1 MRNTLL
7 TPEEKEAIA
16 AAYKDTKLSQA
27 DLASAYSVSRTTIR
41 RALHEHGVVEFNTE
55 ASTKERTFLDAIKAC
70 GIESVSRLREVL
82 SKGVQC

>member
-7 TPEEKEAIA
+7 TPEEKAAIA

-41 RALHEHGVVEFNTE
+41 RALHEHGIVEFNTE
-55 ASTKERTFLDAIKAC
+55 ASTKERSFLDAIKAY
-70 GIESVSRLREVL
+70 GIDSISRLREVL
-82 SKGVQC
+82 TKGVQC

>member
-7 TPEEKEAIA
+7 TPEEKAAIA
-16 AAYKDTKLSQA
+16 AAYKETKLSQA

-55 ASTKERTFLDAIKAC
+55 ASSKERSFLDAIKAY

>member
-7 TPEEKEAIA
+7 TPTEKEAIA

-55 ASTKERTFLDAIKAC
+55 ASSKERSFLDAIKAY

-82 SKGVQC
+82 TKGVQC

>member
-7 TPEEKEAIA
+7 TPEEKAAIA
-16 AAYKDTKLSQA
+16 AACKDTKLSQA

-55 ASTKERTFLDAIKAC
+55 ASSKERSFLDAIKAC

>member
-1 MRNTLL
+1 MPRTLL
-7 TPEEKEAIA
+7 SVEAKQAIA
-16 AAYKDTKLSQA
+16 TAYKEEILSQA

-55 ASTKERTFLDAIKAC
+55 ASSKERSFLDAIKAY

>member
-7 TPEEKEAIA
+7 TPAEKAAIA

-55 ASTKERTFLDAIKAC
+55 ASSKERSFLDAIKAY

-82 SKGVQC
+82 TKGVQC

>member
-7 TPEEKEAIA
+7 TPEEKAAIA

-55 ASTKERTFLDAIKAC
+55 ASSKERSFLDAIKAY

-82 SKGVQC
+82 TKGVQC

>member
-7 TPEEKEAIA
+7 TPEEKAAIA

-55 ASTKERTFLDAIKAC
+55 ASSKERSFLDAIKAY

>member
-7 TPEEKEAIA
+7 TPTEKEEIA
-16 AAYKDTKLSQA
+16 KVYKETKLSQA

-55 ASTKERTFLDAIKAC
+55 ASSKERSFLDAIKAY

-82 SKGVQC
+82 TKGVQC

>member
-7 TPEEKEAIA
+7 TPEEKAAIA

-55 ASTKERTFLDAIKAC
+55 ASSKERSLLDVIKAY
-70 GIESVSRLREVL
+70 GIDSVSRLREVL
-82 SKGVQC
+82 TKGVQC

>member
-7 TPEEKEAIA
+7 TPEERAAIA

-55 ASTKERTFLDAIKAC
+55 ASSKERSFLDAIKAC

>member
-7 TPEEKEAIA
+7 TPEEKAAIA

-55 ASTKERTFLDAIKAC
+55 ASSKERSFLDAIKAC
-70 GIESVSRLREVL
+70 GIDSVSRLREVL

>member
-7 TPEEKEAIA
+7 TPEEKAAIA

-55 ASTKERTFLDAIKAC
+55 ASSKERSFLDAIKAC
-70 GIESVSRLREVL
+70 GIESVPRLREVL

>member
-7 TPEEKEAIA
+7 TPEEKAAIA

-55 ASTKERTFLDAIKAC
+55 ASTKERSFLDAIKAC

>member
-1 MRNTLL
+1 MSKTLL
-7 TPEEKEAIA
+7 TPEEKAAIA
-16 AAYKDTKLSQA
+16 TAYKDTKLSQA

-55 ASTKERTFLDAIKAC
+55 ASSKERSFLDAIKAY

>member
-1 MRNTLL
+1 MPRTLL
-7 TPEEKEAIA
+7 SVEAKQAIA
-16 AAYKDTKLSQA
+16 TAYKEEKLSQA

-55 ASTKERTFLDAIKAC
+55 ASSKERSLLNVIKAY
-70 GIESVSRLREVL
+70 GIETVSRLREVL

>member
-1 MRNTLL
+1 MRSTLL
-7 TPEEKEAIA
+7 THEEKAAIA

-55 ASTKERTFLDAIKAC
+55 ASSKERSFLDAIKAC

>member
-1 MRNTLL
+1 MSKTLL
-7 TPEEKEAIA
+7 TPEEKAAIA
-16 AAYKDTKLSQA
+16 AAYKETKLSQA

-55 ASTKERTFLDAIKAC
+55 ASSKERSFLDAIKAC

>member
-7 TPEEKEAIA
+7 TPEEKAAIA
-16 AAYKDTKLSQA
+16 AAYKDTQLSQA

-55 ASTKERTFLDAIKAC
+55 ASSKERSFLDAIKAC

>member
-7 TPEEKEAIA
+7 TPTEKEEIA
-16 AAYKDTKLSQA
+16 KVYKETKLSQA

-55 ASTKERTFLDAIKAC
+55 ASSKERSFLDAIKAY

>member
-7 TPEEKEAIA
+7 TPEEKAAIA
-16 AAYKDTKLSQA
+16 AAYKDTKLNQA

-55 ASTKERTFLDAIKAC
+55 ASSKERSLLDVIKAY
-70 GIESVSRLREVL
+70 GIDSVSRLREVL
-82 SKGVQC
+82 TKGVQC

>member
-7 TPEEKEAIA
+7 TPAEKEAIA

-41 RALHEHGVVEFNTE
+41 RALHEHGVVE
-55 ASTKERTFLDAIKAC
+55 
-70 GIESVSRLREVL
+70 
-82 SKGVQC
+82 

>member
-55 ASTKERTFLDAIKAC
+55 ASSKERSLLDVIKAY
-70 GIESVSRLREVL
+70 GIDSVSRLREVL
-82 SKGVQC
+82 TKGVQC

>member
-7 TPEEKEAIA
+7 TPAEKEEIA
-16 AAYKDTKLSQA
+16 KVYKETKLSQA

-55 ASTKERTFLDAIKAC
+55 ASSKERSFLDAIKAY

-82 SKGVQC
+82 TKGVQC

>member
-7 TPEEKEAIA
+7 TPEEKAAIA

-55 ASTKERTFLDAIKAC
+55 ASSKERSFLDAIKTY

>member
-7 TPEEKEAIA
+7 TPEEKAAIA
-16 AAYKDTKLSQA
+16 TAYKDTKLSQA

-55 ASTKERTFLDAIKAC
+55 ASSKERSFLDAIKAC

>member
-7 TPEEKEAIA
+7 TPEEKAAIA

-55 ASTKERTFLDAIKAC
+55 ASSKERSFLDAIKAC
-70 GIESVSRLREVL
+70 GIETVSRLREVL

>member
-1 MRNTLL
+1 MSKTLL
-7 TPEEKEAIA
+7 TVEEKTAIA

-41 RALHEHGVVEFNTE
+41 RALHEHGIVEFNTE
-55 ASTKERTFLDAIKAC
+55 ASTKERSFLDAIKAY
-70 GIESVSRLREVL
+70 GIDSVSRLREVL

>member
-27 DLASAYSVSRTTIR
+27 DLALAYGVSRTTIR

-55 ASTKERTFLDAIKAC
+55 ASTKERAFLEVLKAY
-70 GIESVSRLREVL
+70 GINTISRLHNVL
-82 SKGVQC
+82 NKGVQC

>member
-1 MRNTLL
+1 M
-7 TPEEKEAIA
+7 
-16 AAYKDTKLSQA
+16 
-27 DLASAYSVSRTTIR
+27 SRTTIR

-55 ASTKERTFLDAIKAC
+55 ASSKERSFLDAIKAC

>member
-7 TPEEKEAIA
+7 TPTVKEEIAKVYKE
-16 AAYKDTKLSQA
+16 TKLSQA

-41 RALHEHGVVEFNTE
+41 RALHEHGIVEFNTE
-55 ASTKERTFLDAIKAC
+55 ASSKERSFLDAIKAC

-82 SKGVQC
+82 TKGVQC

>member
-7 TPEEKEAIA
+7 TPEEKAAIA

-55 ASTKERTFLDAIKAC
+55 ASSKERSFLDAIKTC